1 MNSGACA
8 APSQQQAVEI
18 RNGTLIVQGVALE
31 VDAASALVPQET
43 EFIPKVAKSY
53 AVGPGT
59 EWSNAKWHLLCYAPR
74 LDAEHKTDRS

>member
-1 MNSGACA
+1 M
-8 APSQQQAVEI
+8 
-18 RNGTLIVQGVALE
+18 ALE
-31 VDAASALVPQET
+31 VEAASALVPQET